1 MIEIEWC
8 KQHNAYFKG
17 CVYCEYDK
25 VTESFSKALSSNI
38 QTNMNLTHANEE
50 ISKLKAEKGLML
62 EKRSRTKEWSEH
74 SAACFKAEI
83 AKLRAEKTA
92 ECDCC
97 GYVNGSG
104 KLSEYRKLLQI
115 AALQAQDNG

>member
-1 MIEIEWC
+1 ML
-8 KQHNAYFKG
+8 G
-17 CVYCEYDK
+17 YDPYE
-25 VTESFSKALSSNI
+25 VETIDEAR
-38 QTNMNLTHANEE
+38 AV
-50 ISKLKAEKGLML
+50 IS
-62 EKRSRTKEWSEH
+62 
-74 SAACFKAEI
+74 
-83 AKLRAEKTA
+83 KLRAEKTA

>member
-50 ISKLKAEKGLML
+50 ISKLKAVLATVQAMAVDAVELNTSNYNHDDVCQLNDEMCAIYLYLL
-62 EKRSRTKEWSEH
+62 E
-74 SAACFKAEI
+74 
-83 AKLRAEKTA
+83 
-92 ECDCC
+92 
-97 GYVNGSG
+97 
-104 KLSEYRKLLQI
+104 
-115 AALQAQDNG
+115 ALQGQENG